1 MGWGTSHGAEGRKR
15 LSLIQMILLLHLK
28 AGFKKSCFTGS
39 AGLFAGDGTLTA
51 VALNFAATLL
61 PQLRRLIVQ

>member
-1 MGWGTSHGAEGRKR
+1 
-15 LSLIQMILLLHLK
+15 MILLLHLK